1 MPEVTSPVTMGPI
14 NFVVEHRRV
23 AQACGP
29 TVRVLGTDDDH
40 EYLRFDMF
48 DDNPHY
54 HYRPPEGV
62 ERIIGIDTVAV
73 GDPVDWVL
81 ARLRERLSPMLVE
94 AGGARLTTAIDG
106 EALRPAIDAVEALV
120 RQRSPRRPGPRSTP

>member
-1 MPEVTSPVTMGPI
+1 MGPI
-14 NFVVEHRRV
+14 TFIVEHRRV
-23 AQACGP
+23 AQAGGA

-48 DDNPHY
+48 DESPHY
-54 HYRPPEGV
+54 HYRPPTGE

-81 ARLRERLSPMLVE
+81 ARLRERLTPMLVE
-94 AGGARLTTAIDG
+94 AGGASLTTAVDG
-106 EALRPAIDAVEALV
+106 EALTRAIDTVEVLV
-120 RQRSPRRPGPRSTP
+120 RRP

>member
-1 MPEVTSPVTMGPI
+1 MPELTSTVTMGPI
-14 NFVVEHRRV
+14 SFVVEHRRV
-23 AQACGP
+23 AQAGGP

-54 HYRPPEGV
+54 HYRPPAGV

-73 GDPVDWVL
+73 GDPADWVL
-81 ARLRERLSPMLVE
+81 ARLRERLTPMLVE
-94 AGGARLTTAIDG
+94 AGGASLTAAVDD
-106 EALRPAIDAVEALV
+106 EALTRTIDAVEVLV
-120 RQRSPRRPGPRSTP
+120 RQP

>member
-1 MPEVTSPVTMGPI
+1 MPEPTSPVTVGAI
-14 NFVVEHRRV
+14 NFVVEHRGV
-23 AQACGP
+23 AQGGGP

-48 DDNPHY
+48 DEDPHY
-54 HYRPPEGV
+54 HYRPPAGE

-81 ARLRERLSPMLVE
+81 ARLRERLTPMLVE
-94 AGGARLTTAIDG
+94 AGGASLTDGVGGDELTRAID
-106 EALRPAIDAVEALV
+106 RVETLV
-120 RQRSPRRPGPRSTP
+120 RQP

>member
-1 MPEVTSPVTMGPI
+1 MTEPTSSVTMGPI
-14 NFVVEHRRV
+14 TFVVEHRSV
-23 AQACGP
+23 GQAGGP
-29 TVRVLGTDDDH
+29 TVRVLGTDEDY

-54 HYRPPEGV
+54 HYRPPAGV

-81 ARLRERLSPMLVE
+81 ARLRERLTPMLVE
-94 AGGARLTTAIDG
+94 AGGTSLAG
-106 EALRPAIDAVEALV
+106 AIDAETLTRAIEAVEVLV
-120 RQRSPRRPGPRSTP
+120 RKP